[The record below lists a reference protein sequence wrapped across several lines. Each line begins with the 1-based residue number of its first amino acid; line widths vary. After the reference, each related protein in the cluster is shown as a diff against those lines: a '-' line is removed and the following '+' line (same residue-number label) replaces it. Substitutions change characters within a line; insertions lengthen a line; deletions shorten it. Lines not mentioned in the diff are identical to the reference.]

1 MSHHWLRPVAR
12 VRWCQEIEAEEG
24 QDVRRRSV
32 AVLML
37 VLQTAPVIKSQS
49 ISFMRNPWGFGVV
62 HVGFH
67 YSAADFHLLALM
79 DFF

>member
-1 MSHHWLRPVAR
+1 M
-12 VRWCQEIEAEEG
+12 
-24 QDVRRRSV
+24 
-32 AVLML
+32 LML